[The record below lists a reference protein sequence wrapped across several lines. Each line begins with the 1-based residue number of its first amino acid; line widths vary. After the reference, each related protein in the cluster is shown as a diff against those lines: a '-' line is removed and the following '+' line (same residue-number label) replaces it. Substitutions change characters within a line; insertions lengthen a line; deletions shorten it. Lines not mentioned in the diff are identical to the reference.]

1 MIYSPVHQFH
11 WTSLNKISSSN
22 QHVNFN
28 LSFRRQKTMCPFGL
42 GWNSWNAHLRFSFFF
57 LLFYFLY
64 HAYQANFFLLFI
76 HCCGYC
82 SWIIAAKF
90 DFFPPFQHKFHFS
103 AIFSLKMGL
112 TILFIHLKIILLQY
126 FSVFNFQLYP
136 NRPYIKRI

>member
-42 GWNSWNAHLRFSFFF
+42 GWNSVSAFFF
-57 LLFYFLY
+57 IILFFISRISGQFFFTIHSLLR
-64 HAYQANFFLLFI
+64 
-76 HCCGYC
+76 YC

-90 DFFPPFQHKFHFS
+90 DFFPHFQHKFHFS
-103 AIFSLKMGL
+103 AIFSLKMGS

-126 FSVFNFQLYP
+126 FSVFNFQQYP